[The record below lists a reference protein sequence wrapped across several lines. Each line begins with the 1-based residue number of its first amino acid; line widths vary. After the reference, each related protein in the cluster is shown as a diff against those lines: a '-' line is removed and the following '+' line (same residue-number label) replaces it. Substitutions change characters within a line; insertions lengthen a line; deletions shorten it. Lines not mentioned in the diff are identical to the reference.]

1 MTQRGP
7 NGNRFRR
14 KAAMRGRHGG
24 FRARDPIEVDC
35 EVD

>member
-14 KAAMRGRHGG
+14 NAAMRRRHGG
-24 FRARDPIEVDC
+24 VCARDPIEVD
-35 EVD
+35 